1 MLSGDNLSIQLFVA
15 GLAFNFGMLAMHAG
29 RLDSSGFC
37 NRYVCNGGAAFWSC
51 DILATNWTK
60 DVASGCDFEAA
71 IR

>member
-1 MLSGDNLSIQLFVA
+1 MLSGDDLSIQLFVA
-15 GLAFNFGMLAMHAG
+15 GLAFNFGMLAVTQAVN
-29 RLDSSGFC
+29 SSGFC

-51 DILATNWTK
+51 DILARNWTK